1 MNIIAIFQYKRP
13 LQIHTKNIIIAL
25 SNAGFAVDLFFH
37 GSPDAYLTFGELLS
51 IKNFRIHNISISC
64 LSRKLFTL
72 YQEFQSFFFA
82 KREIIHPSAIKFVKK
97 RLKCFCL
104 FIGIEKMG
112 LIWAGEI
119 SNRFLK
125 TPIINYSLEIYDDNH
140 PFFIGMR
147 SFPFIRKAELFYARR
162 MNGLIIQDTFRAA
175 EYKKYNGI
183 ENKESCGTFFLPVSI
198 QGSKIERKGTYW
210 HNKYQL
216 ESYRKIVLIFGIIRE
231 SRQSISI
238 ASECSKLGPKFITVF
253 HGPLELPISD
263 ISQYCKDNVYINN
276 ELVPENRIS
285 ELISSSDVGIV
296 LYSNANNNDRL
307 TAFSSEKIARFM
319 QCGIPIISYD
329 NMNYRKLMKEFRCGE
344 LIETLSEIPLS
355 LTRIF
360 SDYKSYQL
368 NCYKAFDKY
377 YQFQTHEQ
385 SLIEFMENVVHDT
398 ENKNTY
404 TSG

>member
-37 GSPDAYLTFGELLS
+37 GSPDTYLTFDELLS
-51 IKNFRIHNISISC
+51 IKNFKIHNIKISY
-64 LSRKLFTL
+64 LSRKLFAL
-72 YQEFQSFFFA
+72 YQEFRSFFIA

-125 TPIINYSLEIYDDNH
+125 TPIINYSLEIYDDDH

-147 SFPFIRKAELFYARR
+147 SFPFIRKAEMFYARK
-162 MNGLIIQDTFRAA
+162 MKGLIIQDTFRAA

-183 ENKESCGTFFLPVSI
+183 EDKESCGTFFLPVSI
-198 QGSKIERKGTYW
+198 QGFKHERKSTYW
-210 HNKYQL
+210 HDKYQL
-216 ESYRKIVLIFGIIRE
+216 EPHRKIILVFGIIRE
-231 SRQSISI
+231 ARQSISI
-238 ASECSKLGPKFITVF
+238 ASECSKLSPNFITVF
-253 HGPLELPISD
+253 HGPLELPINANF
-263 ISQYCKDNVYINN
+263 QYFKDNVYINN
-276 ELVPENRIS
+276 ELVPENRINQ
-285 ELISSSDVGIV
+285 LISSSDVGIV
-296 LYSNANNNDRL
+296 LYSNYNSNDRL

-329 NMNYRKLMKEFRCGE
+329 NTSYRKLMNEFRCGE
-344 LIETLSEIPLS
+344 LIDTISEIPLA
-355 LTRIF
+355 LKKIL
-360 SDYKSYQL
+360 SDYELYQL

-377 YQFQTHEQ
+377 YQFQKYEQ
-385 SLIEFMENVVHDT
+385 CLIDFIENVTHDA
-398 ENKNTY
+398 
-404 TSG
+404 